1 MSQPQKWIDLN
12 DRASGAKLKLDQV
25 NGDRFLFIIG
35 LSKNSPKWE
44 QAISKLGFRAS
55 PNQKFLLRLV
65 QPDERIKK
73 TQFHEV
79 FPAADYAVMP
89 PEQIGLNLAKRSSGQ
104 TEQRSAEERDIANE
118 LANARRLGRN
128 ADGDEVYEGGS
139 GRFIYRGEKGIVP
152 EMREMRGMRP
162 SMFLRGLD
170 PQSLD
175 ECADGFVRSML
186 HNEVQRQDDVN
197 RFIRAALPQA
207 QGLESDEGISV
218 NMLAEAH
225 ELVHAAVT
233 RSLAKDFDTA
243 NDAYGNSVRL
253 YEYMPR
259 RRGGARGAATM
270 PIPLAV
276 IAQRL
281 LGDTSGKTV
290 VLPFVEDGASLA
302 FLAKDARIRA
312 YQGAAELPARVRG
325 MQRDG
330 VEWLQS
336 YHAAREANPDAIFFN
351 AHPVAGAEGT
361 RQDYRDAMAAI
372 RTLAPR
378 GRAVLVVAG
387 DDPIHPGVVGQ
398 QSRQFLESLYSRY
411 DVEDVFETGRELCA
425 GVGTDATLRVISLT
439 NRPPVTGED
448 GRLKAAPVSIPV
460 CHSWDEVKARVDESL
475 ARAAVS
481 EAESDGIDL
490 DKTGEDNSLQ
500 RPYLAFSR
508 VGEATTMVPKEL
520 QAPLQAHMSEME
532 ALHGPIDAY
541 VEREMGYAGEETL
554 ASRFSPEQVDAIA
567 MAINRHSRGRGNII
581 GDETGIGKGRTIAA
595 IATWALKKGRN
606 VVFMT
611 DRANLFSD
619 LARDLRDIGEWG
631 RVRPFVM
638 NSDGRIEDSIGDAGV
653 LAEGIARGE
662 MSRILADNTPLEA
675 TGCNMVFTTYSQISG
690 EGSEKAV
697 WLKNQLKDALLIV
710 DEAHV
715 GAGSDS
721 NISTQ
726 IAEMTQMAWAAQY
739 SSATWAKSAK
749 NLHIFARA
757 FPESVNV
764 STLAETMKRGG
775 EAFAEVFSSMLA
787 REGALIRREH
797 DLSRL
802 EFRVEVDT
810 VNTDR
815 NNQVADRVAEIMSAL
830 AFTAGSL
837 KRVVTRMSDI
847 NVAALRDARDVRSTA
862 QKTEIFKSRFGSGSM
877 LYQVNRRMNAALNV
891 DNAVRLAMQ
900 GLEEGRK
907 PVIVFEDTGESFV
920 KQAMEMQRITLPDG
934 TEVLPEAIRPPT
946 IRDLMRRIV
955 ETLAM
960 VRVEEVS
967 RAEAIEM
974 AERLDQGR
982 AAEDDAEGN
991 VDEPPEGEAQAG
1003 RDAAMA
1009 GEPGADSGEQEGD
1022 QAGAPVVEEG
1032 VDVAQAAQA
1041 LENVQGSRVATRGR
1055 GKRKAGRKFRL
1066 VPFFELESIP
1076 EADRRTFQDGLAE
1089 INRMIDSLPEIG
1101 LNVPDE
1107 ISRRLSA
1114 ANIRLGELSGRSFQ
1128 LVPSAD
1134 EEHVRKGLFRVVN
1147 RPRGK
1152 THVNAVVRAF
1162 NSGALDVVM
1171 LNRSAATGLSL
1182 HASPRFSDRRRRQL
1196 IEMQIPENPADRLQL
1211 YGRVNRFDQE
1221 SFPLICVA
1229 STGIYGE
1236 VRQIMVQ
1243 NKKLAEMSANVRSSR
1258 DSHALI
1264 KEVPDLLNPVGR
1276 EVCRQFLEDNP
1287 EILMRLDLSP
1297 ADILPNSSR
1306 DTATALTSRVPFL
1319 RLEEQKQVYEQL
1331 YAMFEDAIVQAEL
1344 SGNNPLKPNELDV
1357 RAKVGAPRLMF
1368 GFDHKGLGSA
1378 FDGGVFAQRL
1388 DWQEDVRPMSVEA
1401 IVEVIRINREK
1412 LVASGRVREIGRT
1425 SAGTVQID
1433 ISELAKRASLQLE
1446 GRARMAVAGTSYKSA
1461 EEALRDKNPNPVR
1474 RGMARAKWIAK
1485 NLPLLVPGRL
1495 VSIPRGKEN
1504 ASVWNRNAVI
1514 LDVIPPA
1521 DRRESQL
1528 AQWRIV
1534 TIGVGESKP
1543 VSMTLNALMGEL
1555 VVSSGT
1561 PLNIEGGQVL
1571 QQVAPEMEA
1580 MSRLNIGADFMDLHE
1595 QPDEDARRQMPNAWI
1610 YSNFNARW
1618 AGIRDRKALVLTGNM
1633 YLASEWAA
1641 QTKAGQGVVF
1651 TDDRGMRHRGILLRE
1666 SFKPEWLR
1674 YLPVRLWMPEMI
1686 QSFTAKLM
1694 DGSIPTNSTD
1704 GYFVYSGFDG
1714 AWKSTAN
1721 THGRTLKDAIVITPG
1736 GGVRMY
1742 VGKESRRRVLSMIRQ
1757 AQKLIKEELYP
1768 GQKVTVAEDP
1778 GHVVIKDT
1786 GRGAAR
1792 NEGDDVVNP
1801 EPGRRARKGEN
1812 DWIVMQAET
1821 PEKMQRALQ
1830 MLIRGP
1836 GLEVFVPPSE
1846 ASRELVAAARSSMRD
1861 YFVERLR
1868 SDAAGDAGRLSQIEG
1883 LIGGDAVMDERAE
1896 ELERAID
1903 ELRTDD
1909 GEMTNVEIDFQ
1920 TGLPVDLEAASGA
1933 VDPNELFGAVTE
1945 EEEVRR
1951 ERMSA

>member
-104 TEQRSAEERDIANE
+104 AEQRSSEERDIANE

-170 PQSLD
+170 PQALD

-207 QGLESDEGISV
+207 QGLESDEGITV
-218 NMLAEAH
+218 PMLAEAH
-225 ELVHAAVT
+225 DLVQAAVT
-233 RSLAKDFDTA
+233 RSLSKDFDTA

-259 RRGGARGAATM
+259 RRGTARGTAAM
-270 PIPLAV
+270 PVPLAV

-290 VLPFVEDGASLA
+290 VLPFVEDGSSFA
-302 FLAKDARIRA
+302 FLSKDARVRA
-312 YQGAAELPARVRG
+312 YQGAREVPIRAR
-325 MQRDG
+325 G
-330 VEWLQS
+330 VPREGVVWLQA
-336 YHAAREANPDAIFFN
+336 YHAAREANPDAIFFH
-351 AHPVAGAEGT
+351 AHPTVGADGT
-361 RQDYRDAMAAI
+361 RQDYRDALVSV

-378 GRAVLVVAG
+378 GRAVMVLSG
-387 DDPIHPGVVGQ
+387 DDPLHPGVVGQ

-411 DVEDVFETGRELCA
+411 EIEDVFETGRELCV

-439 NRPPVTGED
+439 NRPPVSGAD
-448 GRLKAAPVSIPV
+448 GRLQMAPATLPV

-520 QAPLQAHMSEME
+520 QAPLQAHMSELE
-532 ALHGPIDAY
+532 SLHGPIDEY

-567 MAINRHSRGRGNII
+567 MAINRHSRGRGHII

-595 IATWALKKGRN
+595 IATWALKKGRK
-606 VVFMT
+606 VVFIT

-638 NSDGRIEDSIGDAGV
+638 NSDGRIEDSIGEAGV
-653 LAEGIARGE
+653 LAEGIPRGE
-662 MSRILADNTPLEA
+662 MSRILADNSPLEA
-675 TGCNMVFTTYSQISG
+675 TGCNMIFTTYSQISG
-690 EGSEKAV
+690 EDSEKAV
-697 WLKNQLKDALLIV
+697 WLKNQLKDAMLIV

-721 NISTQ
+721 NISSQ
-726 IAEMTQMAWAAQY
+726 IAEMTQMAWASQY

-810 VNTDR
+810 VNADR

-837 KRVVTRMSDI
+837 KRIVTRMSDM
-847 NVAALRDARDVRSTA
+847 NVAALRDARDVRSAA
-862 QKTEIFKSRFGSGSM
+862 QSTEIFKSRFGSGSM

-891 DNAVRLAMQ
+891 DNAVRLALQ

-920 KQAMEMQRITLPDG
+920 KQAMEVQRVMLPDG
-934 TEVLPEAIRPPT
+934 TEILPEAIRPPT

-955 ETLAM
+955 DTLAM

-967 RAEAIEM
+967 RDEAIEM
-974 AERLDQGR
+974 AERLDEGR
-982 AAEDDAEGN
+982 TAEDESDVEVDEASEGEGQSQVQQLGAEGN
-991 VDEPPEGEAQAG
+991 GRVDDPASEPVA
-1003 RDAAMA
+1003 
-1009 GEPGADSGEQEGD
+1009 
-1022 QAGAPVVEEG
+1022 EEG
-1032 VDVAQAAQA
+1032 VIVAEAARA
-1041 LENVQGSRVATRGR
+1041 LENVSTARVATRGR
-1055 GKRKAGRKFRL
+1055 GKRKVGRKFRL
-1066 VPFFELESIP
+1066 VPFFELESIAD
-1076 EADRRTFQDGLAE
+1076 ADRRTFQDGLAE
-1089 INRMIDSLPEIG
+1089 INRMIDSLPDIG

-1107 ISRRLSA
+1107 ITRRLSA

-1128 LVPSAD
+1128 LVPSTD
-1134 EEHVRKGLFRVVN
+1134 QEHVSKGLFRVVN

-1264 KEVPDLLNPVGR
+1264 KEIPDLLNPVGR

-1287 EILMRLDLSP
+1287 EIMMRLDLSP

-1319 RLEEQKQVYEQL
+1319 RLDEQKQVYEQL

-1344 SGNNPLKPNELDV
+1344 SGSNPLKPNELDV
-1357 RAKVGAPRLMF
+1357 RAKVGPQKLLF

-1401 IVEVIRINREK
+1401 IVEVIRINRER
-1412 LVASGRVREIGRT
+1412 LVSSGRAREIGRT
-1425 SAGTVQID
+1425 SGGAAQID
-1433 ISELAKRASLQLE
+1433 IGDLAKRASLQLE

-1461 EEALRDKNPNPVR
+1461 DEALRDKNPNPVR
-1474 RGMARAKWIAK
+1474 RGMARARWVAK
-1485 NLPLLVPGRL
+1485 NLPLLVPGRI

-1504 ASVWNRNAVI
+1504 ASLWNRNAVI
-1514 LDVIPPA
+1514 LDVQPPA

-1543 VSMTLNALMGEL
+1543 VSMTLNALMGDL
-1555 VVSSGT
+1555 VVSSGS
-1561 PLNIEGGQVL
+1561 PLAVVGGQIV
-1571 QQVAPEMEA
+1571 QQTAVDIEA
-1580 MSRLNIGADFMDLHE
+1580 LSRLTIGADFIDLHE
-1595 QPDEDARRQMPNAWI
+1595 QTDKEARDRMPNSWI

-1618 AGIRDRKALVLTGNM
+1618 AGVRDRKALVLTGNM

-1666 SFKPEWLR
+1666 TFKPEWLR

-1686 QSFTAKLM
+1686 QSFAAKLM
-1694 DGSIPTNSTD
+1694 DGSIPPNSTD

-1736 GGVRMY
+1736 GGIRMY

-1757 AQKLIKEELYP
+1757 VQKQIKEELYP
-1768 GQKVTVAEDP
+1768 GQKVTVADDS
-1778 GHVVIKDT
+1778 GHVVIKDA
-1786 GRGAAR
+1786 GRGASR
-1792 NEGDDVVNP
+1792 SEGEDVVNP

-1846 ASRELVAAARSSMRD
+1846 AARELVSAARSSMRD

-1868 SDAAGDAGRLSQIEG
+1868 SDAGGDEARLSQIEG
-1883 LIGGDAVMDERAE
+1883 LVGGDSEMVERAE
-1896 ELERAID
+1896 EFERELE
-1903 ELRTDD
+1903 ELRLDD
-1909 GEMTNVEIDFQ
+1909 GDTANVEIDFE
-1920 TGLPVDLEAASGA
+1920 TGLPLEAEPTGDV
-1933 VDPNELFGAVTE
+1933 VDPNELLGAATSG
-1945 EEEVRR
+1945 EEVRR

>member
-89 PEQIGLNLAKRSSGQ
+89 PEQIGLNLAKRATGQ
-104 TEQRSAEERDIANE
+104 SEQRSAEERDIANE

-170 PQSLD
+170 PQALD

-207 QGLESDEGISV
+207 QGLDSDEGITV
-218 NMLAEAH
+218 PMLAEAH
-225 ELVHAAVT
+225 DLVHAAVT
-233 RSLAKDFDTA
+233 RSLSKDFDTA

-259 RRGGARGAATM
+259 RRGAPRGAATM
-270 PIPLAV
+270 PTPLAV

-290 VLPFVEDGASLA
+290 VLPFVEDGASFA

-312 YQGAAELPARVRG
+312 YQGAGEVSQRARGVPRE
-325 MQRDG
+325 G
-330 VEWLQS
+330 VEWLQA

-351 AHPVAGAEGT
+351 AHPSVAADGT
-361 RQDYRDAMAAI
+361 RQDYRDALMAV

-378 GRAVLVVAG
+378 GRAVLVISG
-387 DDPIHPGVVGQ
+387 DDPLHPGVVGQ
-398 QSRQFLESLYSRY
+398 QSRQFLEALYSRY
-411 DVEDVFETGRELCA
+411 EIEDVFETGRELCA

-439 NRPPVTGED
+439 NRAPVTGAD
-448 GRLKAAPVSIPV
+448 GRLQTAPSTLPV

-520 QAPLQAHMSEME
+520 QAPLQAHMSELE
-532 ALHGPIDAY
+532 ALHGPIDGF

-567 MAINRHSRGRGNII
+567 MAINRHSRGRGHII

-595 IATWALKKGRN
+595 IATWALKQGRY
-606 VVFMT
+606 VVFIT

-638 NSDGRIEDSIGDAGV
+638 NSDGRIEDSIGEAGV
-653 LAEGIARGE
+653 LAEGVPRAE

-675 TGCNMVFTTYSQISG
+675 TGCNMIFTTYSQISG
-690 EGSEKAV
+690 EESEKAV
-697 WLKNQLKDALLIV
+697 WLKNQLKDAMLIV

-764 STLAETMKRGG
+764 STLSETMKRGG

-810 VNTDR
+810 VNVDR

-837 KRVVTRMSDI
+837 KRIVTRMSDI

-862 QKTEIFKSRFGSGSM
+862 QRTEIFKSRFGSGSM

-891 DNAVRLAMQ
+891 DNAVRLALQ

-920 KQAMEMQRITLPDG
+920 KQAMEMQRVTLPDG
-934 TEVLPEAIRPPT
+934 TEVLPDAIRPPT

-955 ETLAM
+955 ETLSM

-967 RAEAIEM
+967 REEAIEM

-982 AAEDDAEGN
+982 AAEDEPDAES
-991 VDEPPEGEAQAG
+991 EEGAAGEVPALGQPGGQDQAEGGDGGAAAQAG
-1003 RDAAMA
+1003 
-1009 GEPGADSGEQEGD
+1009 EPAL
-1022 QAGAPVVEEG
+1022 EEG
-1032 VDVAQAAQA
+1032 VVVAEAAQA
-1041 LENVQGSRVATRGR
+1041 LENASAARVAVRGR

-1066 VPFFELESIP
+1066 VPFFELEAVD

-1107 ISRRLSA
+1107 ITRRLSA

-1128 LVPSAD
+1128 LVPSTD
-1134 EEHVRKGLFRVVN
+1134 EEHARKGLFRVVT

-1229 STGIYGE
+1229 STGIFGE

-1264 KEVPDLLNPVGR
+1264 KEIPDLLNPVGR

-1297 ADILPNSSR
+1297 ADILPTSAR

-1319 RLEEQKQVYEQL
+1319 RLDEQKQVYEQL

-1344 SGNNPLKPNELDV
+1344 AGTNPLKPNELDV
-1357 RAKVGAPRLMF
+1357 RAKVGPQRLLF
-1368 GFDHKGLGSA
+1368 GLDHKGLGSA

-1401 IVEVIRINREK
+1401 IVEVIRINRDK
-1412 LVASGRVREIGRT
+1412 LVSSGRAREVGRT
-1425 SAGTVQID
+1425 EAGTAQID
-1433 ISELAKRASLQLE
+1433 IGELAKRASLQLE

-1485 NLPLLVPGRL
+1485 HLPLLVPGRI

-1504 ASVWNRNAVI
+1504 ASLWNRNAVI
-1514 LDVIPPA
+1514 LDVQPPA

-1555 VVSSGT
+1555 FLSVEPTVA
-1561 PLNIEGGQVL
+1561 LDGGRIV
-1571 QQVAPEMEA
+1571 QQASPEIDA
-1580 MSRLNIGADFMDLHE
+1580 MSRLTIGADFMDLHE
-1595 QPDEDARRQMPNAWI
+1595 QTDRTARERMPNSWI

-1618 AGIRDRKALVLTGNM
+1618 AGVRDRKALVLTGNM

-1651 TDDRGMRHRGILLRE
+1651 TDERGMRHRGILLRE
-1666 SFKPEWLR
+1666 TFKPEWLR

-1694 DGSIPTNSTD
+1694 DGSIPPNSTD
-1704 GYFVYSGFDG
+1704 GYFIYSGFDG
-1714 AWKSTAN
+1714 AWKSTSNA
-1721 THGRTLKDAIVITPG
+1721 HGRTLKDAIVITPG
-1736 GGVRMY
+1736 AGVRMY

-1757 AQKLIKEELYP
+1757 AQKQIKEEQYP
-1768 GQKVTVAEDP
+1768 GQKVTVADDA

-1792 NEGDDVVNP
+1792 GEGDDVVNP

-1812 DWIVMQAET
+1812 DWIVMQADT
-1821 PEKMQRALQ
+1821 PEKMQRAIQ

-1846 ASRELVAAARSSMRD
+1846 SARELVAAAKSSMRD

-1868 SDAAGDAGRLSQIEG
+1868 SGAAGDEARLSQIEG
-1883 LIGGDAVMDERAE
+1883 LIGGEA
-1896 ELERAID
+1896 ELEERVEEFER
-1903 ELRTDD
+1903 ELEAMRLDD
-1909 GEMTNVEIDFQ
+1909 GEMTNVGIDFE
-1920 TGLPVDLEAASGA
+1920 TGLPLEAEAGGGA
-1933 VDPNELFGAVTE
+1933 VDPNELFGAAAAG
-1945 EEEVRR
+1945 EEVVR